1 MTPQQV
7 TLVRQSWRQVQTLGP
22 AAAALFY
29 EQLFTLN
36 PRLRHLFK
44 GNLAQQGERLLA
56 MLDAAV
62 AGLAQPDQLLPVL
75 QALGRRHVAYGVEAA
90 HYDQVGQ
97 ALLATLALGLGE
109 AFTPELRSAWEAVY
123 GLVSQ
128 TMLAAADEL
137 RPATA

>member
-1 MTPQQV
+1 MSPQQV
-7 TLVRQSWRQVQTLGP
+7 TLVRHSWHQVQALGP
-22 AAAALFY
+22 TAAALFY
-29 EQLFTLN
+29 EQLFALN
-36 PRLRHLFK
+36 PQLRPLFR

-56 MLDAAV
+56 MLDTAV
-62 AGLAQPDQLLPVL
+62 AGLAQPAQLLPVL